1 MTKTPEAKLEDDA
14 KQLGLDKLY
23 EKIFSVDGKSDKYNK
38 HCDVFNGKDKEGV
51 KKLCTKFVYFL
62 EKIAEIKEYYERGDH
77 CNYMHY
83 WLYDE
88 IGKIHN
94 KEQSKTF
101 GNLSS
106 SKEFIEVSKKVNKEI
121 NRYTTCTIK
130 PENDVRLDE
139 LIKRKLSFIYLK
151 KFGDINKIIESQGQN
166 KCKYK
171 TYLTNISPL
180 YKKYKEE
187 KCKNLGIFGSGPNYA
202 DCSSTSKYDPNKLI
216 PKLNDCKGN
225 EATGSGNRG
234 TGSWF
239 FGLLGSS
246 DGSSKENRESGAS
259 RVAKPTAQGGD
270 KRAQDAPKTLSGS
283 PGPQSLTL
291 STSARGSGI
300 KPAGAGA
307 DKGSISGPS
316 ANLKPGTSMSPQ
328 TKEIPVHGIPSVPP
342 SSEIVRD
349 AVALPIAESPSTSGT
364 VNEKLDSS
372 FYRNIIMGVAILGTI
387 FFLFYYNMSSGLKS
401 RFPKRKR
408 KKKIF
413 ERNYYEEYE
422 KEFEK
427 YDSENESLDSQSD
440 RYYLNYQAE
449 GDYDY

>member
-180 YKKYKEE
+180 YKKFKEE
-187 KCKNLGIFGSGPNYA
+187 KCKNLGFFSSYPNYA
-202 DCSSTSKYDPNKLI
+202 DCPSSSLYDPNKLI
-216 PKLNDCKGN
+216 LKLKDCKGD
-225 EATGSGNRG
+225 ESTGGGNRG
-234 TGSWF
+234 TGLWF
-239 FGLLGSS
+239 FGSWGSS
-246 DGSSKENRESGAS
+246 AGSSTGNGDRGAS
-259 RVAKPTAQGGD
+259 TVAKSPAEGGD

>member
-23 EKIFSVDGKSDKYNK
+23 EQIFSKDGKSDKLNK
-38 HCDVFNGKDKEGV
+38 HCDVFNGNGKESA
-51 KKLCTKFVYFL
+51 KQLCTKFVYFL
-62 EKIAEIKEYYERGDH
+62 EKIADVKGYTENNNH

-94 KEQSKTF
+94 KEHSKTF
-101 GNLSS
+101 GSLPW
-106 SKEFIEVSKKVNKEI
+106 SKEFIDVWKKVNSEI
-121 NRYTTCTIK
+121 KKYTTCTIN

-151 KFGDINKIIESQGQN
+151 KFDDIKKIIDSPNQN

-171 TYLTNISPL
+171 TYLTNISPF
-180 YKKYKEE
+180 YKKYKSE
-187 KCKNLGIFGSGPNYA
+187 KCKNLGFFSYYPNFA
-202 DCSSTSKYDPNKLI
+202 DCSSSSLYDPNKLI
-216 PKLNDCKGN
+216 LQLKDCKGD
-225 EATGSGNRG
+225 ESTGGGNKG
-234 TGSWF
+234 NGSWF
-239 FGLLGSS
+239 FGLFGPSAGSS
-246 DGSSKENRESGAS
+246 TGNRDRGAS
-259 RVAKPTAQGGD
+259 TVAKSTAEGGD

-300 KPAGAGA
+300 KQAAAGV
-307 DKGSISGPS
+307 DRGSISGPS
-316 ANLKPGTSMSPQ
+316 VNLKPGTSMSPQ

-349 AVALPIAESPSTSGT
+349 AVALPIAETPSTLGT

-387 FFLFYYNMSSGLKS
+387 FFLFFYNKFFGLKTS
-401 RFPKRKR
+401 FPKRKR

-413 ERNYYEEYE
+413 EHNYYEEYE
-422 KEFEK
+422 KELAR

-440 RYYLNYQAE
+440 RYYLNYQPDE
-449 GDYDY
+449 DSYY

>member
-1 MTKTPEAKLEDDA
+1 MTKTSEAKLEDDA

-23 EKIFSVDGKSDKYNK
+23 DQIFSKDGQSNKLNK

-62 EKIAEIKEYYERGDH
+62 EKIAEVKGYTENNNH
-77 CNYMHY
+77 CSYMHY

-94 KEQSKTF
+94 KEHSKTF
-101 GNLSS
+101 GSLPW
-106 SKEFIEVSKKVNKEI
+106 SKEFIEVWRKVNSEI
-121 NRYTTCTIK
+121 KKNTCTIN
-130 PENDVRLDE
+130 PENGVSVDE

-151 KFGDINKIIESQGQN
+151 KFEDIKKITDSKDQN

-180 YKKYKEE
+180 YKKYNAE
-187 KCKNLGIFGSGPNYA
+187 KCKSSWIFSSDPNYA

-225 EATGSGNRG
+225 ESTGGGNKG
-234 TGSWF
+234 NGSWF
-239 FGLLGSS
+239 FGLFGPSAGSS
-246 DGSSKENRESGAS
+246 TGNRDRGAS
-259 RVAKPTAQGGD
+259 TVAKSTAEGGD

-300 KPAGAGA
+300 KPAGAGV

-316 ANLKPGTSMSPQ
+316 ANLKSGTSMSPQ
-328 TKEIPVHGIPSVPP
+328 TKEIPVLGIPSVPP
-342 SSEIVRD
+342 SSETVRGTV
-349 AVALPIAESPSTSGT
+349 AVPIAETPSNLGT
-364 VNEKLDSS
+364 ANEKFDSS

-422 KEFEK
+422 KELAR

-440 RYYLNYQAE
+440 RYYLNYQPDE
-449 GDYDY
+449 DSYY